1 MSVTPDQIAQGML
14 ANLAVTCPGL
24 SCELGTPERKIID
37 AVAQAI
43 SAAYISNYLTGSLL
57 DIETKSG
64 LELDQFC
71 LVPGTPVTTPVG
83 VRAIETL
90 RVGDEVTTHTG
101 KTAEVLATSTRK
113 VDEDVVTIRTAVG
126 VEYTMTKNHPVW
138 VTRRSEMNMLASQ
151 VGNWRRDG
159 SKDKQFALRLRGLG
173 NKTVWDS
180 RGLDR
185 DFIPAGEVMPGDIV
199 WGPDKGSAGTKNN
212 LSVGL
217 KRLLGY
223 YLSEGHIHHR
233 ERSSE
238 IGFSFH
244 RNETEYQDE
253 VESLLR
259 SEWGVSHVRRA
270 YPSKNSV
277 QLICYNT
284 KLAHWLE
291 DFAGKGAQNK
301 HIPFGMDDEDWTPL
315 LATYWRGD
323 GTAAKQQ
330 SLRAKTV
337 SPTLAQQVYDQ
348 LVRLGLSPRMT
359 KELCAPVII
368 MGRKCQRRDTWQIS
382 VDGESAK
389 NFSSVINYPL
399 RHQNTKNYSPVSV
412 TMEGFVGSPV
422 VKVVESRHQG
432 FVHNIEV
439 AGDNSYE
446 LPGSFGVHNCGIF
459 GFGRLQGKAAEG
471 VISIELSTPLNQNF
485 TIQKGTQFY
494 TKNGMSLSSQP
505 LYFASTQE
513 VILTAG
519 TYSIDV
525 PVKCTSVGVAGNVP
539 PDSVNYMG
547 SLMGSSS
554 CTNLQA
560 MNGGVDVETDE
571 ELRHRFENTLLRNVS
586 GTPDWYKALC
596 LQNNTVSRAAV
607 YGPISTYRTQI
618 VAPGTAESNGDVS
631 LSVMRSPRE
640 DAGTDVAYVWP
651 GMESVFINLGQSTET
666 FYSPTFD
673 YEMTSGTTIPPSF
686 RRLYTGNIE
695 VDSIVDVEFEYTSEA
710 SRNDPVN
717 GITNK
722 VDIYVDGTSPF
733 TVAEATSVSDTTI
746 KGSSDNQSPYYTATV
761 GLQDTLS
768 PYYSGNFER
777 VGSPGIAQP
786 GNRFTRLNSCPII
799 SFPDSIT
806 IGSSVF
812 QKGSQYWLLKDKSK
826 KRGSPFELSGIEW
839 AATSG
844 EGVSGPD
851 TGSEA
856 ILNYVYNQTPE
867 VLTAVMKAA
876 KQICTDVMVHQA
888 DYRYIMPCFNIQY
901 THGYDVGTVNNAITN
916 RLQIYFQSLGFGAW
930 IDISKLCLAVQ
941 QVLGVYSVSLTTDS
955 QDGVNY
961 GIRVYANSNDTGFV
975 QEETSFKLEDRQVAQ
990 FLSFKVRREATP

>member
-64 LELDQFC
+64 LELDQF
-71 LVPGTPVTTPVG
+71 V
-83 VRAIETL
+83 
-90 RVGDEVTTHTG
+90 
-101 KTAEVLATSTRK
+101 
-113 VDEDVVTIRTAVG
+113 
-126 VEYTMTKNHPVW
+126 
-138 VTRRSEMNMLASQ
+138 
-151 VGNWRRDG
+151 
-159 SKDKQFALRLRGLG
+159 
-173 NKTVWDS
+173 
-180 RGLDR
+180 
-185 DFIPAGEVMPGDIV
+185 
-199 WGPDKGSAGTKNN
+199 
-212 LSVGL
+212 
-217 KRLLGY
+217 
-223 YLSEGHIHHR
+223 
-233 ERSSE
+233 
-238 IGFSFH
+238 
-244 RNETEYQDE
+244 
-253 VESLLR
+253 
-259 SEWGVSHVRRA
+259 
-270 YPSKNSV
+270 
-277 QLICYNT
+277 
-284 KLAHWLE
+284 
-291 DFAGKGAQNK
+291 
-301 HIPFGMDDEDWTPL
+301 
-315 LATYWRGD
+315 
-323 GTAAKQQ
+323 
-330 SLRAKTV
+330 
-337 SPTLAQQVYDQ
+337 
-348 LVRLGLSPRMT
+348 
-359 KELCAPVII
+359 
-368 MGRKCQRRDTWQIS
+368 
-382 VDGESAK
+382 
-389 NFSSVINYPL
+389 
-399 RHQNTKNYSPVSV
+399 
-412 TMEGFVGSPV
+412 
-422 VKVVESRHQG
+422 
-432 FVHNIEV
+432 
-439 AGDNSYE
+439 
-446 LPGSFGVHNCGIF
+446 GIF